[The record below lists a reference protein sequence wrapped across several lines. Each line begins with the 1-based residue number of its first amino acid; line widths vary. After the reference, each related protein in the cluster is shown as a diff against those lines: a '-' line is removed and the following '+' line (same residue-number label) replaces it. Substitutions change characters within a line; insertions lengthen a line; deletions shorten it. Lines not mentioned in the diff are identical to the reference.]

1 MYMSS
6 SVVKPAQ
13 SEAKGKEMPS
23 SQLSRASLSQQQQ
36 QQQSQQ
42 RPSGQKPQK
51 LRLSCDAC
59 AAAKVKCGKERP
71 RCERCNT
78 NDLNCVYG
86 PSMKHGKPEKKRKQ
100 SDPHASPT
108 SVPSSSTPSSHGQFA
123 SPVDKNYY
131 NDLHQSYSEL
141 LQNIGGSNNLGTY
154 PWNSNNTNP
163 MPGNIYTAPPPEPS
177 FPQLCDPF
185 WPEGIASA
193 HHGTGSL
200 SPTKLD
206 LNSTLGPLDTPNPMI
221 SNLDFSQQYINPDSL
236 NPISSPSSS
245 TSLTGLGGHESIFHT
260 QHNSI
265 GAHDCYMIATS
276 TLATL
281 HFRSRSFLGDGS
293 DSLSSLYSNSPSMLP
308 SPAPTIQTLDDV
320 LRSNQE
326 AISSVFRLLK
336 CSCAEDP
343 HMAMLY
349 ASIIVKVLYWHQ
361 VAAGTRNSSSRS
373 IPTSEGL
380 PSPADSS
387 AGLSSGNSPC
397 SSAAPFI
404 SSEPIKIGTY
414 TPDEEDQEPIRRLFL
429 LSNLKKTGRLIEAFA
444 GVGEGVDAGT
454 SNLYASL
461 ASWLKSELSRTI
473 RDVGNGARASVAA

>member
-1 MYMSS
+1 
-6 SVVKPAQ
+6 
-13 SEAKGKEMPS
+13 MPS
-23 SQLSRASLSQQQQ
+23 SQISRASLSQEQQ

-51 LRLSCDAC
+51 LRLSCDPC

-100 SDPHASPT
+100 SDPH
-108 SVPSSSTPSSHGQFA
+108 SSSTSLPSASTPSAHGQFA
-123 SPVDKNYY
+123 SPVEKNYY
-131 NDLHQSYSEL
+131 SDLHQSYSEL

-154 PWNSNNTNP
+154 PWNSTNTNP

-185 WPEGIASA
+185 WPDGIASV

-200 SPTKLD
+200 SPTKLQ

-221 SNLDFSQQYINPDSL
+221 SNLDFSQQYLNPDSL

-245 TSLTGLGGHESIFHT
+245 TSLTGLGGHESISHT

-281 HFRSRSFLGDGS
+281 HFRSRSFLGDSS
-293 DSLSSLYSNSPSMLP
+293 DSLSSLYSNSPSMFP
-308 SPAPTIQTLDDV
+308 TPAPTIQTLDDV

-361 VAAGTRNSSSRS
+361 VAAGTKNSSSRS

-444 GVGEGVDAGT
+444 SVGEGVDAGT

-473 RDVGNGARASVAA
+473 KGVGNGARASVAA

>member
-1 MYMSS
+1 MS
-6 SVVKPAQ
+6 
-13 SEAKGKEMPS
+13 S

-36 QQQSQQ
+36 QNQQ

-59 AAAKVKCGKERP
+59 AGAKVRCGKERP

-86 PSMKHGKPEKKRKQ
+86 PSMKHGKPEKKRKH
-100 SDPHASPT
+100 SDLNSSPT
-108 SVPSSSTPSSHGQFA
+108 SLPSASTPNSHGQFT

-154 PWNSNNTNP
+154 PWNSNNKNT
-163 MPGNIYTAPPPEPS
+163 MPANIYTAPPPEPS
-177 FPQLCDPF
+177 FPPLCDPI
-185 WPEGIASA
+185 WPGSIASA
-193 HHGTGSL
+193 HHGTESL

-221 SNLDFSQQYINPDSL
+221 SNMDFAHQYINPESL

-245 TSLTGLGGHESIFHT
+245 TSLTGLGGHESFSHT
-260 QHNSI
+260 QHNGI

-293 DSLSSLYSNSPSMLP
+293 DSLSSLYSHSPSMLP
-308 SPAPTIQTLDDV
+308 TPAPTIQTLDDV

-349 ASIIVKVLYWHQ
+349 ASIIGKVLYWHQ
-361 VAAGTRNSSSRS
+361 VAAGTKNSSSRS

-444 GVGEGVDAGT
+444 SVGEGVDAGT

-461 ASWLKSELSRTI
+461 ASWLNSELSRTI

>member
-1 MYMSS
+1 
-6 SVVKPAQ
+6 
-13 SEAKGKEMPS
+13 MPS

-36 QQQSQQ
+36 QQQQQQQNQQ
-42 RPSGQKPQK
+42 RQSGQKPQK

-59 AAAKVKCGKERP
+59 AGAKVKCGKERP

-86 PSMKHGKPEKKRKQ
+86 PSMKHGKPEKKMKL
-100 SDPHASPT
+100 SNPHSSPT
-108 SVPSSSTPSSHGQFA
+108 SLPSASAPNSRGQFT

-141 LQNIGGSNNLGTY
+141 LQNIGGPNNFSTY
-154 PWNSNNTNP
+154 PWNSNNTNTIP
-163 MPGNIYTAPPPEPS
+163 ANIYTAPPPEPS
-177 FPQLCDPF
+177 FPPLCDPF
-185 WPEGIASA
+185 WPESIASA

-221 SNLDFSQQYINPDSL
+221 SNLDFSPQNINPDSL

-245 TSLTGLGGHESIFHT
+245 TSLTALGGHESFSHT
-260 QHNSI
+260 QHNGI
-265 GAHDCYMIATS
+265 GVYDCYMIATS

-281 HFRSRSFLGDGS
+281 HFRPRSFLGDGS

-308 SPAPTIQTLDDV
+308 TPAPTIQTLDDV

-349 ASIIVKVLYWHQ
+349 ASIIMKVLYWHQ

-444 GVGEGVDAGT
+444 SVGEGVDAGT

-461 ASWLKSELSRTI
+461 ASWLGSELSRTI
-473 RDVGNGARASVAA
+473 KDVGNGARASVAA

>member
-1 MYMSS
+1 MSS
-6 SVVKPAQ
+6 SLLKSAQ
-13 SEAKGKEMPS
+13 SEAEGKEMPS

-36 QQQSQQ
+36 QQQNQQ

-100 SDPHASPT
+100 SDPQDSPR
-108 SVPSSSTPSSHGQFA
+108 SLPSASTPSSHGQFA
-123 SPVDKNYY
+123 SPGDKNYY

-141 LQNIGGSNNLGTY
+141 LQNIGGSNSLGTY
-154 PWNSNNTNP
+154 PWSSNNTNT
-163 MPGNIYTAPPPEPS
+163 MPANIYTAPPPEPS

-185 WPEGIASA
+185 WPESIASA

-245 TSLTGLGGHESIFHT
+245 TSLTGLGRHESISHT
-260 QHNSI
+260 QHGGI
-265 GAHDCYMIATS
+265 GPHDCYMIATN

-293 DSLSSLYSNSPSMLP
+293 DSISSLYSNSPSMLP

-361 VAAGTRNSSSRS
+361 VAAGSRNSSRS

-429 LSNLKKTGRLIEAFA
+429 LSNLKKTGRLIDAFA
-444 GVGEGVDAGT
+444 SVGEGVDAGT
-454 SNLYASL
+454 SKLYASL

-473 RDVGNGARASVAA
+473 KDVGNGARASVAG

>member
-1 MYMSS
+1 MSS
-6 SVVKPAQ
+6 SLVKPAQ
-13 SEAKGKEMPS
+13 SESKGREMPS
-23 SQLSRASLSQQQQ
+23 SQPSRASLSQQQQ
-36 QQQSQQ
+36 QQQQQDQQ

-78 NDLNCVYG
+78 NDMNCVYG

-100 SDPHASPT
+100 SDPH
-108 SVPSSSTPSSHGQFA
+108 SSTTSLPSATTSSSHGQFA
-123 SPVDKNYY
+123 SSIDKNYY
-131 NDLHQSYSEL
+131 NDLHQSYSDL
-141 LQNIGGSNNLGTY
+141 LENIGGSNNFGTY
-154 PWNSNNTNP
+154 PWNSNNTHS
-163 MPGNIYTAPPPEPS
+163 MPGNLFNAPPSEPS
-177 FPQLCDPF
+177 FPPLCEGF
-185 WPEGIASA
+185 WPESMASA
-193 HHGTGSL
+193 HRGSGSL
-200 SPTKLD
+200 SPTKLE
-206 LNSTLGPLDTPNPMI
+206 LNTSLGPLDMSNPMI
-221 SNLDFSQQYINPDSL
+221 SNLDYSQQYINPDSL

-245 TSLTGLGGHESIFHT
+245 TSLAGLGGHESISHT
-260 QHNSI
+260 RHNST

-276 TLATL
+276 TLASL
-281 HFRSRSFLGDGS
+281 HFRSRSFLDSS
-293 DSLSSLYSNSPSMLP
+293 DSFSGLYSSSPSVLP
-308 SPAPTIQTLDDV
+308 TSAPVIQTLDDV

-361 VAAGTRNSSSRS
+361 VASGTRNPSSRS
-373 IPTSEGL
+373 IPISEGL

-397 SSAAPFI
+397 SSSAPFI
-404 SSEPIKIGTY
+404 SSEPIRIGTY

-444 GVGEGVDAGT
+444 TVGEGFDAGT

-461 ASWLKSELSRTI
+461 ASWLRSELSSI
-473 RDVGNGARASVAA
+473 IKEVGNGARASVAA